1 MVEIGLGFFVL
12 FILVG
17 IYLSHITTSRKHK
30 KLLDAF
36 VILLDG
42 QSAEIKSRWWT
53 TKLKG
58 YFRGRKVKVYL
69 HTSTSTSDP
78 EPGLRLTLFCNSLL
92 SFKVTKGFW
101 HFPSVGRKLT
111 VGDPDLDEKFQF
123 SCRQDISRQFTGW
136 VHAREVRN
144 NIQSLLYSRGVLS
157 LELTSD
163 DDEPNQKI
171 LQVTGG
177 PFLDVSD
184 VRAALESMEAMA
196 RSLEEL
202 GV

>member
-1 MVEIGLGFFVL
+1 MVEIGLGLLVL
-12 FILVG
+12 FILG

-42 QSAEIKSRWWT
+42 QSAEVQGWGWT
-53 TKLKG
+53 KKLEG
-58 YFRGRKVKVYL
+58 YLRGRKVKVYL
-69 HTSTSTSDP
+69 HASTHEGDTT
-78 EPGLRLTLFCNSLL
+78 PGFRLTLFCNSLL

-101 HFPSVGRKLT
+101 HFSRVGRKLI
-111 VGDPDLDEKFQF
+111 VGDPELDEEFQF
-123 SCRQDISRQFTGW
+123 SCEQDISRQFTGW
-136 VHAREVRN
+136 VHRREVRN
-144 NIQSLLYSRGVLS
+144 NIQSLLYWRGAHS
-157 LELTSD
+157 LELIPD

-177 PFLDVSD
+177 TSLDVSN
-184 VRAALESMEAMA
+184 VRAALESMEALA
-196 RSLEEL
+196 SSLEEV